1 MEQERNAAAKAFA
14 ILLPVLAIRT
24 RLTGIEKAAWN
35 RIRNLIWTRRLCCL
49 KADFAV
55 SFNWISWIAKEWKSG
70 TRGDWNGLSLAS

>member
-55 SFNWISWIAKEWKSG
+55 NFN
-70 TRGDWNGLSLAS
+70 